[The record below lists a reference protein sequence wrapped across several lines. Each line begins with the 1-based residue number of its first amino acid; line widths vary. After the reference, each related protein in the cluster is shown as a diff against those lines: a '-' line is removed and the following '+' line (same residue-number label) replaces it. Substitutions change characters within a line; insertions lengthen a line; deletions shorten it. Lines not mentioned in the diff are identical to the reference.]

1 MIELGEVIIHGE
13 AELAIQRARQ
23 TVQEFLDRFQA
34 GDFGDIDAE
43 TRQFNEQALKDG
55 GDLLGIYEICSGL
68 QLWVIGDGKQT
79 DVALP

>member
-1 MIELGEVIIHGE
+1 MIELGEVIVHGE
-13 AELAIQRARQ
+13 AELAVQQARQ

-34 GDFGDIDAE
+34 GDFGDIDGE

-55 GDLLGIYEICSGL
+55 GDLLGVYEICSGL

-79 DVALP
+79 DVVLP